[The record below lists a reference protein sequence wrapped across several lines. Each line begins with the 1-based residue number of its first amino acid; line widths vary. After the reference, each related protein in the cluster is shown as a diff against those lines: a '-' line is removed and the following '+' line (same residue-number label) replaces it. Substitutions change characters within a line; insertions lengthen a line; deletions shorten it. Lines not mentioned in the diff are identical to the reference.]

1 MPYDAHLAEGF
12 AVAQIVQ
19 SRSRVAGKVL
29 ARGIPHVA
37 ALGGPRGT
45 VVVAQRG
52 NAVTGQIV
60 GNHEER
66 LVVVYLLV
74 AVLLSAARHKQ
85 GYNGLPLRAPV
96 VAHGP
101 CQRSRQCGTVLLV
114 AERHLL
120 RHVRQRRLRCLRTLQ
135 RLLRAPLQHQRQR
148 EAVLFERAVEAV
160 ALQPSAVGRVD
171 AFHAY
176 RQRVV
181 RQEHLLGGNTL
192 GALVGT
198 VHRHLHQPVGLL
210 QMQHQR
216 QLGNTQVQLAR
227 PRAEQR
233 GCLLCGCRRRDG
245 SEDKV

>member
-1 MPYDAHLAEGF
+1 MPYDTHLAEGL

-19 SRSRVAGKVL
+19 SGSRVAGKVL

-37 ALGGPRGT
+37 ALGGPCGA

-85 GYNGLPLRAPV
+85 GSNGLPLRAPV

-101 CQRSRQCGTVLLV
+101 CQRSRQRGAVVLV
-114 AERHLL
+114 TERHLL
-120 RHVRQRRLRCLRTLQ
+120 RHVRQWRLRCLWTLQ
-135 RLLRAPLQHQRQR
+135 RLLRTPLQHQRQR
-148 EAVLFERAVEAV
+148 EAVLFECAVEAV
-160 ALQPSAVGRVD
+160 ALQPSAVRSVD
-171 AFHAY
+171 AFDAH

-181 RQEHLLGGNTL
+181 RQEHLLAGNAL

-198 VHRHLHQPVGLL
+198 IHRHLHQPVGLL
-210 QMQHQR
+210 QMEHQR
-216 QLGNTQVQLAR
+216 QLCNTQVQFTR

-233 GCLLCGCRRRDG
+233 SCLLCECRCRDSG
-245 SEDKV
+245 EDKA